1 MSVTIRRVFFT
12 RVAGNYR
19 KSLMRQ
25 SVRERTNGTL
35 IKEESTDDSCKTNI
49 PAPEPGKFQ
58 AAILDKYDNS
68 LIIQNIES
76 FTTAQPNEVIIDVN
90 YCSVNHSDV
99 LLSKNLYLY
108 EPKLPITL
116 GYELVGDLVY
126 VGKDAQEKGY
136 KIGDK
141 VIALNKERYGGFAE
155 RCVAEVADIWKVPSN
170 VKSLDAVCL
179 LNDYMSAL
187 IALERVVSIDENDM
201 ILVNVGL
208 SSVGLATI
216 DLANNVFRSQVI
228 GICINN
234 DDAVLVHNKGVF
246 ASFAYDERDLV
257 ECIKEIIGDKGI
269 KAIFD
274 VDGGEYFKKVL
285 KCYTDI
291 YKSGTSLKD
300 LLRDDNFTVAI
311 HHLSREGRIVIA
323 GAAAAKEDAQS
334 KVEAGSFSI
343 TGFNLNEYR
352 KKDPDSY
359 RQAGQEVLDFYE
371 EGLVIPVHSTI
382 FGLYKVNEALR
393 FSSEGKTSAKVI
405 VDIKNKEHIVLANKD
420 EDK

>member
-12 RVAGNYR
+12 RVAENYR
-19 KSLMRQ
+19 KSFMRQ

-35 IKEESTDDSCKTNI
+35 IKEESTDDSCKPNI

-76 FTTAQPNEVIIDVN
+76 FATAQPNEVIIDVN

-99 LLSKNLYLY
+99 LLSKNSYLY

-126 VGKDAQEKGY
+126 VGKDAEEKGY

-155 RCVAEVADIWKVPSN
+155 RCVAEVADIWKIPSN

-246 ASFAYDERDLV
+246 ASFAYDEGDLV
-257 ECIKEIIGDKGI
+257 ECIKEIIGDRGI

-311 HHLSREGRIVIA
+311 HHLSHEGRIVIA
-323 GAAAAKEDAQS
+323 GAAATKEDAQS

-405 VDIKNKEHIVLANKD
+405 VDIKNKEHIVLADKD
-420 EDK
+420 ENK